1 MKRRINLTP
10 LVILLILAFG
20 LPALARVNMSSLE
33 GRQQVRLFSLL
44 VTDTDRDRDGL
55 VGPVRRIKTEMAKLS
70 NKVGKVVEGQRV
82 VLEAVAYDIKGTKV
96 ENAYYPVPGAALTG
110 KEVYKYDDKGNIVEM
125 TMLNADGSLLS
136 KEIYSYEFDAL
147 GNWTKMTTS
156 VAVIEG
162 GKITYEPT
170 EVTYRTISY
179 YLDEATLAKMNQ
191 PAATPVAP
199 AQSPSGGLA
208 AVASNTAS
216 NSSQPAS
223 SAANKTAAPQPS
235 GASLVKATMTAP
247 GVTFNLPG
255 DASGKQSA
263 VVKVDGEPP
272 PPVEAKRAPKPLLKP
287 VSGGVLNGKALALPK
302 PVYPP
307 QARAAHASG
316 IVTVEVVI
324 DEAGKVI
331 STKAVD
337 GPMILRQAAVVAAQ
351 GARFSPTL
359 LSGQPVKV
367 SGQINYN
374 FALQQ

>member
-10 LVILLILAFG
+10 LVAFFVLVLV
-20 LPALARVNMSSLE
+20 LPVSARVNMSFPV
-33 GRQQVRLFSLL
+33 GRQQVKLFSLL
-44 VTDTDRDRDGL
+44 ITDTDRDRDGL
-55 VGPVRRIKTEMAKLS
+55 VGPVRRIKTEMAKLA

-82 VLEAVAYDIKGTKV
+82 VLEAVAYDIKGTKI

-125 TMLNADGSLLS
+125 TMLNTDGSLLS
-136 KEIYSYEFDAL
+136 KEVYAYEFDAL

-162 GKITYEPT
+162 GKIIYEPT

-191 PAATPVAP
+191 PAAPVTTP
-199 AQSPSGGLA
+199 AQSTPGVPA
-208 AVASNTAS
+208 AAASNKAS

-223 SAANKTAAPQPS
+223 GIANKPATPLPS
-235 GASLVKATMTAP
+235 GGSLVKATMTAP
-247 GVTFNLPG
+247 GVAFNLPG
-255 DASGKQSA
+255 DVASNQST

-272 PPVEAKRAPKPLLKP
+272 PPVEARHAPKPLLKP
-287 VSGGVLNGKALALPK
+287 VSGGVLNGKALTLPK
-302 PVYPP
+302 PAYP
-307 QARAAHASG
+307 QQAKSARAAG
-316 IVTVEVVI
+316 VVTVEVII
-324 DEAGKVI
+324 DESGKVI
-331 STKAVD
+331 SAKAVD
-337 GPMILRQAAVVAAQ
+337 GPMILRQAAVLAAQ

-359 LSGQPVKV
+359 LSGNPVKV

-374 FALQQ
+374 FALQ

>member
-10 LVILLILAFG
+10 LVALLVLVFG
-20 LPALARVNMSSLE
+20 LPVLAHVNMSFLE
-33 GRQQVRLFSLL
+33 GRQQVKLFSLL

-55 VGPVRRIKTEMAKLS
+55 AGPVRRIKTEMAKLS

-125 TMLNADGSLLS
+125 TMLNADGSFLS
-136 KEIYSYEFDAL
+136 KEVYAYEFDAL

-156 VAVIEG
+156 VAMIEG

-191 PAATPVAP
+191 PAASVIAP
-199 AQSPSGGLA
+199 AQSTSGVPA
-208 AVASNTAS
+208 AVASNTTT

-223 SAANKTAAPQPS
+223 GAVNKTVAPLPS
-235 GASLVKATMTAP
+235 GGSLVKATMTAP
-247 GVTFNLPG
+247 GVAFNLPG
-255 DASGKQSA
+255 DAASNNSA

-272 PPVEAKRAPKPLLKP
+272 PPVETRRAPKPLLKP
-287 VSGGVLNGKALALPK
+287 VSGGVLNGKALMLPK
-302 PVYPP
+302 PAYP
-307 QARAAHASG
+307 QQAKVARASG
-316 IVTVEVVI
+316 MVTVEVVI

-331 STKAVD
+331 SAKAVD
-337 GPMILRQAAVVAAQ
+337 GNVLLRQAATQAAQ

-367 SGQINYN
+367 AGQINYN
-374 FALQQ
+374 FALQ

>member
-10 LVILLILAFG
+10 LVAFLVLVFG
-20 LPALARVNMSSLE
+20 LPVVARVNVSFLE
-33 GRQQVRLFSLL
+33 GRQQVKLFSLL
-44 VTDTDRDRDGL
+44 ITDTDRDRDGL
-55 VGPVRRIKTEMAKLS
+55 AGPVRRIKTEMAKLS
-70 NKVGKVVEGQRV
+70 NKVGKIVEGQRV

-125 TMLNADGSLLS
+125 TMLNADGSLVS
-136 KEIYSYEFDAL
+136 KEVYAYEFDAL

-156 VAVIEG
+156 VAMIEG

-191 PAATPVAP
+191 PAAAPTTP
-199 AQSPSGGLA
+199 AQTTSGGPT

-223 SAANKTAAPQPS
+223 GAANKPAPPLPS
-235 GASLVKATMTAP
+235 GGSLVKANMTAP
-247 GVTFNLPG
+247 GVAFNLPG
-255 DASGKQSA
+255 DAASNQSA

-272 PPVEAKRAPKPLLKP
+272 PPAETRHAPKPLLKP

-302 PVYPP
+302 PAYPP
-307 QARAAHASG
+307 QAKVARASG
-316 IVTVEVVI
+316 MVTVEVVI

-331 STKAVD
+331 SAKAVD
-337 GPMILRQAAVVAAQ
+337 GHVLLRQAAVQAAQ

-374 FALQQ
+374 FALQ

>member
-10 LVILLILAFG
+10 LVALIVLVFG
-20 LPALARVNMSSLE
+20 LPVLARVNVSVPV
-33 GRQQVRLFSLL
+33 GKQQVTLFSLL
-44 VTDTDRDRDGL
+44 MTDTDRDRDGL
-55 VGPVRRIKTEMAKLS
+55 AGPVRRIKTEMAKLS
-70 NKVGKVVEGQRV
+70 SKVGKIVEGQRV

-136 KEIYSYEFDAL
+136 KEVYAYEFDAL

-162 GKITYEPT
+162 GKINYEPT

-191 PAATPVAP
+191 PAAAPAMP
-199 AQSPSGGLA
+199 AQSTSGVPA
-208 AVASNTAS
+208 AAASNTAS

-223 SAANKTAAPQPS
+223 GAANKPVAPLPS
-235 GASLVKATMTAP
+235 GGSLVKATMTSP
-247 GVTFNLPG
+247 GVAFNLPG
-255 DASGKQSA
+255 DAAGNQSA

-272 PPVEAKRAPKPLLKP
+272 PPVEARRAPKPLLKP
-287 VSGGVLNGKALALPK
+287 VSGGVLNGKALMLPK
-302 PVYPP
+302 PVYPQ
-307 QARAAHASG
+307 QAKVARASG
-316 IVTVEVVI
+316 IVNVEVVI

-331 STKAVD
+331 SAKAVD
-337 GPMILRQAAVVAAQ
+337 GHVLLRQAAVQAAQ

-374 FALQQ
+374 FALQ